1 MKVVKKLVAIMFA
14 AVMVLSMSTVA
25 ASAATYTV
33 TPGGKVE
40 VRLTEADVESI
51 NGTTSVVTET
61 KGAPSPSVSF
71 GGSEAGVA
79 ANGEFYLYAAGEK
92 WVKAIITAPASAKVG
107 DTYSVT
113 FSYEAYA
120 MQDGVMTELQRSH
133 TYTVEVVS
141 GGSSGGNSGSSGG
154 SSSSGSSSSG
164 SGSSGSA
171 VKVDLSKLQ
180 ELIDKASNLK
190 KDGYTADS
198 WNKMVDALTKA
209 QAALSS
215 TNQDEIDAA
224 AKALGDALNGL
235 VKMDYSKLLDA
246 IARAKELGKDN
257 EFNSLWLALLD
268 ALTNGNLMLA
278 SDDQAQVDAAAKQIN
293 DLIEQLLDGSK
304 FCNISIHKVW
314 PILFFISLAANVVLV
329 VVLVKKNG
337 TKKKNQV
344 DNTPLVDYDISDD
357 E

>member
-1 MKVVKKLVAIMFA
+1 MKLGKKIIATVIAVVLVLTVSMVMASGAADYTVKAGSSVNVVLSKAVEGLNGSVSCSGDASVQYSASEGTVENGKYAMGNPGTKTVTAKVTAPSSA
-14 AVMVLSMSTVA
+14 AVGTEYEVTFDYECWDAEGQMIEA
-25 ASAATYTV
+25 NTV
-33 TPGGKVE
+33 TY
-40 VRLTEADVESI
+40 I
-51 NGTTSVVTET
+51 
-61 KGAPSPSVSF
+61 
-71 GGSEAGVA
+71 
-79 ANGEFYLYAAGEK
+79 
-92 WVKAIITAPASAKVG
+92 VK
-107 DTYSVT
+107 
-113 FSYEAYA
+113 
-120 MQDGVMTELQRSH
+120 
-133 TYTVEVVS
+133 VVS

-154 SSSSGSSSSG
+154 SSSGGSSSSG

-215 TNQDEIDAA
+215 TNQNEIDAA

-257 EFNSLWLALLD
+257 EVNSLWLALLD

>member
-1 MKVVKKLVAIMFA
+1 MKLGKKIIA
-14 AVMVLSMSTVA
+14 AVIAVVLVVTVSMVM
-25 ASAATYTV
+25 ASAADYTV
-33 TPGGKVE
+33 KPGGSVDVTLVKNVE
-40 VRLTEADVESI
+40 GLD
-51 NGTTSVVTET
+51 G
-61 KGAPSPSVSF
+61 SVSF
-71 GGSEAGVA
+71 SGGGSVRYSASEGTVE
-79 ANGEFYLYAAGEK
+79 NGKYAMGGNGTKTVTAT
-92 WVKAIITAPASAKVG
+92 VTAPSGASVG
-107 DTYSVT
+107 DVYTVSFSFRTYDIDGNLADTGSV
-113 FSYEAYA
+113 S
-120 MQDGVMTELQRSH
+120 
-133 TYTVEVVS
+133 YTVEVVS
-141 GGSSGGNSGSSGG
+141 GGSSGGNSGSSG
-154 SSSSGSSSSG
+154 GSSSSG

>member
-1 MKVVKKLVAIMFA
+1 MERCEEMKLGKKIIA
-14 AVMVLSMSTVA
+14 AVIAVVLVMTVSMVM
-25 ASAATYTV
+25 ASAADYIV
-33 TPGGKVE
+33 KPGGSVDVTLVKNVE
-40 VRLTEADVESI
+40 GLD
-51 NGTTSVVTET
+51 G
-61 KGAPSPSVSF
+61 SVSF
-71 GGSEAGVA
+71 SGDGSVRYSASEGTVENGKYAMGG
-79 ANGEFYLYAAGEK
+79 NGTKTVTAT
-92 WVKAIITAPASAKVG
+92 VTAPSGASVG
-107 DTYSVT
+107 DVYTVSFSFRTYDIDGNLADTGSV
-113 FSYEAYA
+113 S
-120 MQDGVMTELQRSH
+120 
-133 TYTVEVVS
+133 YTVEVVS

-154 SSSSGSSSSG
+154 SSSSGS
-164 SGSSGSA
+164 GSSGPA

-257 EFNSLWLALLD
+257 EVNSLWLALLD

-293 DLIEQLLDGSK
+293 DLIDQLLDGSK

>member
-1 MKVVKKLVAIMFA
+1 MKLGKKIIATVIAVVLVLTVSM
-14 AVMVLSMSTVA
+14 VM
-25 ASAATYTV
+25 ASAADYTV
-33 TPGGKVE
+33 KPGGSVDVTLVKNVE
-40 VRLTEADVESI
+40 GLD
-51 NGTTSVVTET
+51 G
-61 KGAPSPSVSF
+61 SVSF
-71 GGSEAGVA
+71 SGGGSVRYSASEGTVE
-79 ANGEFYLYAAGEK
+79 NGKYAMGGNGTKTVTAT
-92 WVKAIITAPASAKVG
+92 VTAPSGASVG
-107 DTYSVT
+107 DVYTVSFSFRTYDIDGNLADTGSV
-113 FSYEAYA
+113 S
-120 MQDGVMTELQRSH
+120 
-133 TYTVEVVS
+133 YTVEVVS
-141 GGSSGGNSGSSGG
+141 GGSSGGNSGSSG
-154 SSSSGSSSSG
+154 GSSSSG

>member
-1 MKVVKKLVAIMFA
+1 MKLGKKIIATVIAVVLVLTVSL
-14 AVMVLSMSTVA
+14 VM
-25 ASAATYTV
+25 ASAANYTV
-33 TPGGKVE
+33 KPGGSVDVVFSKNVE
-40 VRLTEADVESI
+40 GLD
-51 NGTTSVVTET
+51 G
-61 KGAPSPSVSF
+61 SVSF
-71 GGSEAGVA
+71 SGAGSVRYSASEGTVENNKYAMGGTGTKTVTATV
-79 ANGEFYLYAAGEK
+79 
-92 WVKAIITAPASAKVG
+92 TAPSGAKVG
-107 DTYSVT
+107 DVYTVT
-113 FSYEAYA
+113 FSYRTYNI
-120 MQDGVMTELQRSH
+120 DGELEDTGTVS
-133 TYTVEVVS
+133 YTVEVVS
-141 GGSSGGNSGSSGG
+141 GGSSGGNSSNNGGGSSSGG
-154 SSSSGSSSSG
+154 SSSGSSSGSGSSSSG
-164 SGSSGSA
+164 SE

-180 ELIDKASNLK
+180 DLIDKASNLK

-215 TNQDEIDAA
+215 TSQEEIDAA
-224 AKALGDALNGL
+224 AKALSDALNGL
-235 VKMDYSKLLDA
+235 VKVDYSKLLEA
-246 IARAKELGKDN
+246 IEKAKDLGKDN
-257 EFNSLWLALLD
+257 ETNSLWLALLD
-268 ALTNGNLMLA
+268 ALTNGNLMLG

-293 DLIEQLLDGSK
+293 DLIEQLAGGNGK

>member
-1 MKVVKKLVAIMFA
+1 MKLGKKIIA
-14 AVMVLSMSTVA
+14 AVIAVVLVLTVSMVM
-25 ASAATYTV
+25 ASAADYTV
-33 TPGGKVE
+33 KPGGSVDVTLVKNVE
-40 VRLTEADVESI
+40 GLD
-51 NGTTSVVTET
+51 G
-61 KGAPSPSVSF
+61 SVSF
-71 GGSEAGVA
+71 SGDGSVRYSASEGTVENGKYAMGG
-79 ANGEFYLYAAGEK
+79 NGTKTVTAT
-92 WVKAIITAPASAKVG
+92 VTAPSGASVG
-107 DTYSVT
+107 DVYTVSFSFRTYDIDGNLADTGSV
-113 FSYEAYA
+113 S
-120 MQDGVMTELQRSH
+120 
-133 TYTVEVVS
+133 YTVEVVS

-154 SSSSGSSSSG
+154 SSSGGSSSSG
-164 SGSSGSA
+164 SGSSGPA

-224 AKALGDALNGL
+224 AKALGDALNDL

-257 EFNSLWLALLD
+257 EVNSLWLALLD

>member
-1 MKVVKKLVAIMFA
+1 MKLGKKIIA
-14 AVMVLSMSTVA
+14 AVIAVVLVMTVSMVM
-25 ASAATYTV
+25 ASAADYIV
-33 TPGGKVE
+33 KPGGSVDVTLVKNVE
-40 VRLTEADVESI
+40 GLD
-51 NGTTSVVTET
+51 G
-61 KGAPSPSVSF
+61 SVSF
-71 GGSEAGVA
+71 SGDGSVRYSASEGTVENGKYAMGG
-79 ANGEFYLYAAGEK
+79 NGTKTVTAT
-92 WVKAIITAPASAKVG
+92 VTAPSGASVG
-107 DTYSVT
+107 DVYTVSFSFRTYDIDGNLADTGSV
-113 FSYEAYA
+113 S
-120 MQDGVMTELQRSH
+120 
-133 TYTVEVVS
+133 YTVEVVS

-154 SSSSGSSSSG
+154 SSSSGS
-164 SGSSGSA
+164 GSSGPA

-257 EFNSLWLALLD
+257 EVNSLWLALLD

-293 DLIEQLLDGSK
+293 DLIDQLLDGSK

>member
-1 MKVVKKLVAIMFA
+1 MKLGKKIIA
-14 AVMVLSMSTVA
+14 AVIAVVLVLTVSMVM
-25 ASAATYTV
+25 ASAADYTV
-33 TPGGKVE
+33 KPGGSVDVTLVKNVE
-40 VRLTEADVESI
+40 GLD
-51 NGTTSVVTET
+51 G
-61 KGAPSPSVSF
+61 SVSF
-71 GGSEAGVA
+71 SGGGSVRYSASEGTVE
-79 ANGEFYLYAAGEK
+79 NGKYAMGGNGTKTVTAT
-92 WVKAIITAPASAKVG
+92 VTAPSGASVG
-107 DTYSVT
+107 DVYTVSFSFRTYDIDGNLADTGSV
-113 FSYEAYA
+113 S
-120 MQDGVMTELQRSH
+120 
-133 TYTVEVVS
+133 YTVEVVS
-141 GGSSGGNSGSSGG
+141 GGSSGGNSGSSG
-154 SSSSGSSSSG
+154 GSSSSG

-198 WNKMVDALTKA
+198 WNKLVDALTKA

-257 EFNSLWLALLD
+257 ELNSLWLALLD

>member
-1 MKVVKKLVAIMFA
+1 MKFGRKLLATLIA
-14 AVMVLSMSTVA
+14 AVLVVALSIVA
-25 ASAATYTV
+25 ASAADYTV
-33 TPGGKVE
+33 KPGGSVNVVLSKNVEGLDGSVSCSGGATAQFSASEGTVENGKFYMFGNGVKNVTAKV
-40 VRLTEADVESI
+40 T
-51 NGTTSVVTET
+51 
-61 KGAPSPSVSF
+61 APSS
-71 GGSEAGVA
+71 
-79 ANGEFYLYAAGEK
+79 
-92 WVKAIITAPASAKVG
+92 ASVG
-107 DTYSVT
+107 DEYTVT
-113 FSYEAYA
+113 FSYRVF
-120 MQDGVMTELQRSH
+120 DGEGTAVEENTVS
-133 TYTVEVVS
+133 YTVQVVS
-141 GGSSGGNSGSSGG
+141 GGNSGSSGGNSGSSG
-154 SSSSGSSSSG
+154 GSSSSG

-215 TNQDEIDAA
+215 TSQEEIDAA
-224 AKALGDALNGL
+224 AKTLSDALNGL
-235 VKMDYSKLLDA
+235 VKVDYSKLLEA
-246 IARAKELGKDN
+246 IEKAKDLGKDN
-257 EFNSLWLALLD
+257 ETNSLWLALLD
-268 ALTNGNLMLA
+268 ALTNGNLMLG

-293 DLIEQLLDGSK
+293 DLIEQLAGGNGK

>member
-1 MKVVKKLVAIMFA
+1 MKFGKKLLATVIVAIM
-14 AVMVLSMSTVA
+14 VMALAMVSP
-25 ASAATYTV
+25 SAADYTVKPGGTISVDLSIYNTEGVQGNISCEGNASVSYSSQGGGVQGNGDVAIFNDGVKGTITITANLTAPSNATPGSTTYTV
-33 TPGGKVE
+33 E
-40 VRLTEADVESI
+40 FHYRESI
-51 NGTTSVVTET
+51 N
-61 KGAPSPSVSF
+61 
-71 GGSEAGVA
+71 
-79 ANGEFYLYAAGEK
+79 NGDDMSDWKTL
-92 WVKAIITAPASAKVG
+92 T
-107 DTYSVT
+107 
-113 FSYEAYA
+113 
-120 MQDGVMTELQRSH
+120 R
-133 TYTVEVVS
+133 TVEVVS

-154 SSSSGSSSSG
+154 SSSSGS
-164 SGSSGSA
+164 GSSGPA

-224 AKALGDALNGL
+224 TKALGDALNGL

-257 EFNSLWLALLD
+257 EVNSLWLALLD

>member
-1 MKVVKKLVAIMFA
+1 MKLGKKIIA
-14 AVMVLSMSTVA
+14 AVIAVVLVLTVSMVM
-25 ASAATYTV
+25 ASAADYTV
-33 TPGGKVE
+33 KPGGSVDVTLVKNVE
-40 VRLTEADVESI
+40 GLD
-51 NGTTSVVTET
+51 G
-61 KGAPSPSVSF
+61 SVSF
-71 GGSEAGVA
+71 SGGGSVRYSASEGTVE
-79 ANGEFYLYAAGEK
+79 NGKYAMGGNGTKTVTAT
-92 WVKAIITAPASAKVG
+92 VTAPSGASVG
-107 DTYSVT
+107 DVYTVSFSFRTYDIDGNLADTGSV
-113 FSYEAYA
+113 S
-120 MQDGVMTELQRSH
+120 
-133 TYTVEVVS
+133 YTVEVVS
-141 GGSSGGNSGSSGG
+141 GGSSGGNSGSSG
-154 SSSSGSSSSG
+154 GSSSSG

-257 EFNSLWLALLD
+257 EVNSLWLALLD

>member
-1 MKVVKKLVAIMFA
+1 MERCEEMKLGKKIIA
-14 AVMVLSMSTVA
+14 AVIAVVLVMTVSMVM
-25 ASAATYTV
+25 ASAADYIV
-33 TPGGKVE
+33 KPGGSVDVTLVKNVE
-40 VRLTEADVESI
+40 GLD
-51 NGTTSVVTET
+51 G
-61 KGAPSPSVSF
+61 SVSF
-71 GGSEAGVA
+71 SGDGSVRYSASEGTVENGKYAMGG
-79 ANGEFYLYAAGEK
+79 NGTKTVTAT
-92 WVKAIITAPASAKVG
+92 VTAPSGASVG
-107 DTYSVT
+107 DVYTVSFSFRTYDIDGNLADTGSV
-113 FSYEAYA
+113 S
-120 MQDGVMTELQRSH
+120 
-133 TYTVEVVS
+133 YTVEVVS

-154 SSSSGSSSSG
+154 SSSGGSSSSG
-164 SGSSGSA
+164 SGSSGPA

-257 EFNSLWLALLD
+257 EVNSLWLALLD

-293 DLIEQLLDGSK
+293 DLIDQLLDGSK

>member
-1 MKVVKKLVAIMFA
+1 MKFGKKLLATVIVAIM
-14 AVMVLSMSTVA
+14 VMALAMVSP
-25 ASAATYTV
+25 SAADYTVKPGGTVSVDLSIYNTEGVQGNISCEGNASVSYSSQGGGVQGNGDVAIFNDGVKGTITITANLTAPSNATPGSTTYTV
-33 TPGGKVE
+33 E
-40 VRLTEADVESI
+40 FHYRESI
-51 NGTTSVVTET
+51 N
-61 KGAPSPSVSF
+61 
-71 GGSEAGVA
+71 
-79 ANGEFYLYAAGEK
+79 NGDDMSDWKTL
-92 WVKAIITAPASAKVG
+92 T
-107 DTYSVT
+107 
-113 FSYEAYA
+113 
-120 MQDGVMTELQRSH
+120 R
-133 TYTVEVVS
+133 TVEVVS
-141 GGSSGGNSGSSGG
+141 GGSSGGNSSGG
-154 SSSSGSSSSG
+154 SSSGGSSSSG

-198 WNKMVDALTKA
+198 WNKMLDALTKA

-257 EFNSLWLALLD
+257 EVNSLWLALLD

>member
-1 MKVVKKLVAIMFA
+1 MKLGKKIIATVIAVVLVLTVSM
-14 AVMVLSMSTVA
+14 VM
-25 ASAATYTV
+25 ASAADYTV
-33 TPGGKVE
+33 KPGGSVDVTLVKNVE
-40 VRLTEADVESI
+40 GLD
-51 NGTTSVVTET
+51 G
-61 KGAPSPSVSF
+61 SVSF
-71 GGSEAGVA
+71 SGGGSVRYSASEGTVE
-79 ANGEFYLYAAGEK
+79 NGKYAMGGNGTKTVTAT
-92 WVKAIITAPASAKVG
+92 VTAPSGASVG
-107 DTYSVT
+107 DVYTVSFSFRTYDIDGNLADTGSV
-113 FSYEAYA
+113 S
-120 MQDGVMTELQRSH
+120 
-133 TYTVEVVS
+133 YTVEVVS

-154 SSSSGSSSSG
+154 SSSSGS
-164 SGSSGSA
+164 GSSGPA

-257 EFNSLWLALLD
+257 EVNSLWLALLD

>member
-1 MKVVKKLVAIMFA
+1 MKLGKKIIA
-14 AVMVLSMSTVA
+14 AVIAVVLVLTVSMVM
-25 ASAATYTV
+25 ASAADYTV
-33 TPGGKVE
+33 KPGGSVDVTLVKNVE
-40 VRLTEADVESI
+40 GLD
-51 NGTTSVVTET
+51 G
-61 KGAPSPSVSF
+61 SVSF
-71 GGSEAGVA
+71 SGGGSVRYSASEGTVE
-79 ANGEFYLYAAGEK
+79 NGKYAMGGNGTKTVTAT
-92 WVKAIITAPASAKVG
+92 VTAPSGASVG
-107 DTYSVT
+107 DVYTVSFSFRTYDIDGNLADTGSV
-113 FSYEAYA
+113 S
-120 MQDGVMTELQRSH
+120 
-133 TYTVEVVS
+133 YTVEVVS

-154 SSSSGSSSSG
+154 SSSSGS
-164 SGSSGSA
+164 GSSGPA

-257 EFNSLWLALLD
+257 EVNSLWLALLD

-293 DLIEQLLDGSK
+293 DLIDQLLDGSK

>member
-1 MKVVKKLVAIMFA
+1 MKLGKKIIATVIAVVLVLTVSM
-14 AVMVLSMSTVA
+14 VM
-25 ASAATYTV
+25 ASAADYTV
-33 TPGGKVE
+33 KPGGSVDVTLVKNVE
-40 VRLTEADVESI
+40 GLD
-51 NGTTSVVTET
+51 G
-61 KGAPSPSVSF
+61 SVSF
-71 GGSEAGVA
+71 SGGGSVRYSASEGTVENGKYAMGGNGTKMVTATVTAPSGAGV
-79 ANGEFYLYAAGEK
+79 
-92 WVKAIITAPASAKVG
+92 G
-107 DTYSVT
+107 DVYTVSFSFRTYDIDGNLADTGSV
-113 FSYEAYA
+113 S
-120 MQDGVMTELQRSH
+120 
-133 TYTVEVVS
+133 YTVEVVS
-141 GGSSGGNSGSSGG
+141 GGSSG
-154 SSSSGSSSSG
+154 GSSSSG

-257 EFNSLWLALLD
+257 EVNSLWLALLD

>member
-1 MKVVKKLVAIMFA
+1 MKLGKKIIA
-14 AVMVLSMSTVA
+14 AVIAVVLVMTVSMVM
-25 ASAATYTV
+25 ASAADYTV
-33 TPGGKVE
+33 KPGGSVDVTLVKNVE
-40 VRLTEADVESI
+40 GLD
-51 NGTTSVVTET
+51 G
-61 KGAPSPSVSF
+61 SVSF
-71 GGSEAGVA
+71 SGDGSVRYSASEGTVENGKYAMGG
-79 ANGEFYLYAAGEK
+79 NGTKTVTAT
-92 WVKAIITAPASAKVG
+92 VTAPSGASVG
-107 DTYSVT
+107 DVYTVSFSFRTYDIDGNLADTGSV
-113 FSYEAYA
+113 S
-120 MQDGVMTELQRSH
+120 
-133 TYTVEVVS
+133 YTVEVVS

-154 SSSSGSSSSG
+154 SSSSGS
-164 SGSSGSA
+164 GSSGPA

-257 EFNSLWLALLD
+257 EVNSLWLALLD

-293 DLIEQLLDGSK
+293 DLIDQLLDGSK

>member
-1 MKVVKKLVAIMFA
+1 MKFGRKLLATLIA
-14 AVMVLSMSTVA
+14 AVLVVALSIVA
-25 ASAATYTV
+25 ASAADYTV
-33 TPGGKVE
+33 KPGGSVNVVLSKNVEGLDGSVSCSGGATAQFSASEGTVENGKFYMFGNGVKNVTAKV
-40 VRLTEADVESI
+40 T
-51 NGTTSVVTET
+51 
-61 KGAPSPSVSF
+61 APSS
-71 GGSEAGVA
+71 
-79 ANGEFYLYAAGEK
+79 
-92 WVKAIITAPASAKVG
+92 ASVG
-107 DTYSVT
+107 DEYTVT
-113 FSYEAYA
+113 FSYRVF
-120 MQDGVMTELQRSH
+120 DGEGTAVEENTVS
-133 TYTVEVVS
+133 YTVQVVS
-141 GGSSGGNSGSSGG
+141 GGNSGSSGGNSGSSG
-154 SSSSGSSSSG
+154 GSSSSG

-257 EFNSLWLALLD
+257 EVNSLWLALLD

>member
-1 MKVVKKLVAIMFA
+1 MKLGKKIIA
-14 AVMVLSMSTVA
+14 AVIAVVLVLTVSMVM
-25 ASAATYTV
+25 ASAADYTV
-33 TPGGKVE
+33 KPGGSVDVTLVKNVE
-40 VRLTEADVESI
+40 GLD
-51 NGTTSVVTET
+51 G
-61 KGAPSPSVSF
+61 SVSF
-71 GGSEAGVA
+71 SGGGSVRYSASEGTVE
-79 ANGEFYLYAAGEK
+79 NGKYAMGGNGTKTVTAT
-92 WVKAIITAPASAKVG
+92 VTAPSGASVG
-107 DTYSVT
+107 DVYTVSFSFRTYDIDGNLADTGSV
-113 FSYEAYA
+113 S
-120 MQDGVMTELQRSH
+120 
-133 TYTVEVVS
+133 YTVEVV
-141 GGSSGGNSGSSGG
+141 SGGNSGSSGG
-154 SSSSGSSSSG
+154 SSSGGSSSSG
-164 SGSSGSA
+164 SGSSGPA

-257 EFNSLWLALLD
+257 EVNSLWLALLD

>member
-1 MKVVKKLVAIMFA
+1 MKLGKKIIA
-14 AVMVLSMSTVA
+14 AVIAVVLVVTVSMVM
-25 ASAATYTV
+25 ASAADYTV
-33 TPGGKVE
+33 KPGGSVDVTLVKNVE
-40 VRLTEADVESI
+40 GLD
-51 NGTTSVVTET
+51 G
-61 KGAPSPSVSF
+61 SVSF
-71 GGSEAGVA
+71 SGGGSVRYSASEGTVE
-79 ANGEFYLYAAGEK
+79 NGKYAMGGNGTKTVTAT
-92 WVKAIITAPASAKVG
+92 VTAPSGASVG
-107 DTYSVT
+107 DVYTVSFSFRTYDIDGNLADTGSV
-113 FSYEAYA
+113 S
-120 MQDGVMTELQRSH
+120 
-133 TYTVEVVS
+133 YTVEVVS

-154 SSSSGSSSSG
+154 SSSGG

-215 TNQDEIDAA
+215 TNQNEIDAA

-257 EFNSLWLALLD
+257 EVNSLWLALLD

>member
-1 MKVVKKLVAIMFA
+1 MKLGKKIIATVIAVVLVLTVSM
-14 AVMVLSMSTVA
+14 VM
-25 ASAATYTV
+25 ASAADYTV
-33 TPGGKVE
+33 KPGGSVDVTLVKNVE
-40 VRLTEADVESI
+40 GLD
-51 NGTTSVVTET
+51 G
-61 KGAPSPSVSF
+61 SVSF
-71 GGSEAGVA
+71 SGGGSVRYSASEGTVE
-79 ANGEFYLYAAGEK
+79 NGKYAMGGNGTKTVTAT
-92 WVKAIITAPASAKVG
+92 VTAPSGASVG
-107 DTYSVT
+107 DVYTVSFSFRTYDIDGNLADTGSV
-113 FSYEAYA
+113 S
-120 MQDGVMTELQRSH
+120 
-133 TYTVEVVS
+133 YTVEVVS

-154 SSSSGSSSSG
+154 SSSSGS
-164 SGSSGSA
+164 GSSGPA

>member
-1 MKVVKKLVAIMFA
+1 MKFGKKLLATVIVAIMVVA
-14 AVMVLSMSTVA
+14 LVLVS
-25 ASAATYTV
+25 ASAADYTV
-33 TPGGKVE
+33 KPGGSGNVTLSVQAE
-40 VRLTEADVESI
+40 GM
-51 NGTTSVVTET
+51 NGTVTCSGGASAQYSASENGGVSADGLIFMYGGGT
-61 KGAPSPSVSF
+61 MTTTARVTAPSN
-71 GGSEAGVA
+71 A
-79 ANGEFYLYAAGEK
+79 AVGTVYTVYFEYETSDIDGNL
-92 WVKAIITAPASAKVG
+92 TPHSA
-107 DTYSVT
+107 
-113 FSYEAYA
+113 
-120 MQDGVMTELQRSH
+120 

-154 SSSSGSSSSG
+154 SSSSGS
-164 SGSSGSA
+164 GSSEPA

-224 AKALGDALNGL
+224 AKALSDALNGL
-235 VKMDYSKLLDA
+235 VKMDYSKLQEA
-246 IARAKELGKDN
+246 IARAKELGTDN
-257 EFNSLWLALLD
+257 EVNSLWLALLD

>member
-1 MKVVKKLVAIMFA
+1 MKLGKKIIATVIAVVLVLTVSM
-14 AVMVLSMSTVA
+14 VM
-25 ASAATYTV
+25 ASAADYTV
-33 TPGGKVE
+33 KPGGSVDVTLVKNVE
-40 VRLTEADVESI
+40 GLD
-51 NGTTSVVTET
+51 G
-61 KGAPSPSVSF
+61 SVSF
-71 GGSEAGVA
+71 SGGGSVRYSASEGTVE
-79 ANGEFYLYAAGEK
+79 NGKYAMGGNGTKTVTAT
-92 WVKAIITAPASAKVG
+92 VTAPSGASVG
-107 DTYSVT
+107 DVYTVSFSFRTYDIDGNLADTGSV
-113 FSYEAYA
+113 S
-120 MQDGVMTELQRSH
+120 
-133 TYTVEVVS
+133 YTVEVVS

-154 SSSSGSSSSG
+154 SSSSGSG
-164 SGSSGSA
+164 SSSGSA

-257 EFNSLWLALLD
+257 EVNSLWLALLD

>member
-1 MKVVKKLVAIMFA
+1 MKLGKKIIA
-14 AVMVLSMSTVA
+14 AVIAVVLVMTVSMVM
-25 ASAATYTV
+25 ASAADYTV
-33 TPGGKVE
+33 KPGGSVDVTLVKNVE
-40 VRLTEADVESI
+40 GLD
-51 NGTTSVVTET
+51 G
-61 KGAPSPSVSF
+61 SVSF
-71 GGSEAGVA
+71 SGGGSVRYSASEGTVE
-79 ANGEFYLYAAGEK
+79 NGKYAMGGNGTKTVTAT
-92 WVKAIITAPASAKVG
+92 VTAPSGASVG
-107 DTYSVT
+107 DVYTVSFSFRTYDIDGNLADTGSV
-113 FSYEAYA
+113 S
-120 MQDGVMTELQRSH
+120 
-133 TYTVEVVS
+133 YTVEVVS
-141 GGSSGGNSGSSGG
+141 GGSSGGNSGSSG
-154 SSSSGSSSSG
+154 GSSSSG

-215 TNQDEIDAA
+215 TNQNEIDAA

-257 EFNSLWLALLD
+257 EVNSLWLALLD

>member
-1 MKVVKKLVAIMFA
+1 MKFGRKLLATLIA
-14 AVMVLSMSTVA
+14 AVLVVALSIVA
-25 ASAATYTV
+25 ASAADYTV
-33 TPGGKVE
+33 KPGGSVNVVLSKNVEGLDGSVSCSGGATAQFSASEGTVENGKFYMFGNGVKNVTAKV
-40 VRLTEADVESI
+40 T
-51 NGTTSVVTET
+51 
-61 KGAPSPSVSF
+61 APSS
-71 GGSEAGVA
+71 
-79 ANGEFYLYAAGEK
+79 
-92 WVKAIITAPASAKVG
+92 ASVG
-107 DTYSVT
+107 DEYTVT
-113 FSYEAYA
+113 FSYRVF
-120 MQDGVMTELQRSH
+120 DGEGTAVEENTVS
-133 TYTVEVVS
+133 YTVQVVS
-141 GGSSGGNSGSSGG
+141 GGNSGSSGGNSGSSG
-154 SSSSGSSSSG
+154 GSSSSG

-215 TNQDEIDAA
+215 TNQNEIDAA

-257 EFNSLWLALLD
+257 EVNSLWLALLD

>member
-1 MKVVKKLVAIMFA
+1 MKFGKKLLATVIVAIM
-14 AVMVLSMSTVA
+14 VMALAMVSP
-25 ASAATYTV
+25 SAADYTVKPGGTVSVDLSIYNTEGVQGNISCEGNASVSYSSQGGGVQGNGDVAIFNDGVKGTITITANLTAPSNATPGSTTYTV
-33 TPGGKVE
+33 E
-40 VRLTEADVESI
+40 FHYRESI
-51 NGTTSVVTET
+51 N
-61 KGAPSPSVSF
+61 
-71 GGSEAGVA
+71 
-79 ANGEFYLYAAGEK
+79 NGDDMSDWKTL
-92 WVKAIITAPASAKVG
+92 T
-107 DTYSVT
+107 
-113 FSYEAYA
+113 
-120 MQDGVMTELQRSH
+120 R
-133 TYTVEVVS
+133 TVEVVS

-215 TNQDEIDAA
+215 TNQNEIDAA

-257 EFNSLWLALLD
+257 EVNSLWLALLD

>member
-1 MKVVKKLVAIMFA
+1 MKFGKKLLATVIVAIM
-14 AVMVLSMSTVA
+14 VMALALVS
-25 ASAATYTV
+25 ASAADYTV
-33 TPGGKVE
+33 KPGGSV
-40 VRLTEADVESI
+40 DVTLSVQAEGM
-51 NGTTSVVTET
+51 NGTVTCSGGASVQYSASENGGVSADGLIFMYGGGTMKTTARVT
-61 KGAPSPSVSF
+61 APSN
-71 GGSEAGVA
+71 A
-79 ANGEFYLYAAGEK
+79 AVGTVYTVHFEYETSDIDGNL
-92 WVKAIITAPASAKVG
+92 TPHSA
-107 DTYSVT
+107 
-113 FSYEAYA
+113 
-120 MQDGVMTELQRSH
+120 

-141 GGSSGGNSGSSGG
+141 GGNGGNNNGG
-154 SSSSGSSSSG
+154 NGGGGDNTPSTPT
-164 SGSSGSA
+164 

-215 TNQDEIDAA
+215 TSQEEIDAA
-224 AKALGDALNGL
+224 AKALSDALDGL
-235 VKMDYSKLLDA
+235 VKVDYSKLQEA
-246 IARAKELGKDN
+246 IARAKDLGKDN
-257 EFNSLWLALLD
+257 ETNSLWLALLD

-293 DLIEQLLDGSK
+293 DLIEQLLDGGK
-304 FCNISIHKVW
+304 FCNIPIHKVW

>member
-1 MKVVKKLVAIMFA
+1 MKFGKKLLATVIVAIM
-14 AVMVLSMSTVA
+14 VMALAMVSP
-25 ASAATYTV
+25 SAADYTVKPGGTVSVDLSIYNTEGVQGNISCEGNASVSYSSQGGGVQGNGDVAIFNDGVKGTITITANLTAPSNATPGSTTYTV
-33 TPGGKVE
+33 E
-40 VRLTEADVESI
+40 FHYRESI
-51 NGTTSVVTET
+51 N
-61 KGAPSPSVSF
+61 
-71 GGSEAGVA
+71 
-79 ANGEFYLYAAGEK
+79 NGDDMSDWKTL
-92 WVKAIITAPASAKVG
+92 T
-107 DTYSVT
+107 
-113 FSYEAYA
+113 
-120 MQDGVMTELQRSH
+120 R
-133 TYTVEVVS
+133 TVEVVS
-141 GGSSGGNSGSSGG
+141 GGGNSGSSGG
-154 SSSSGSSSSG
+154 SSSGGSSSSG

-215 TNQDEIDAA
+215 TNQNEIDAA

-257 EFNSLWLALLD
+257 EVNSLWLALLD

>member
-1 MKVVKKLVAIMFA
+1 MERCEEMKLGKKIIATVIAVVLVLTVSM
-14 AVMVLSMSTVA
+14 VM
-25 ASAATYTV
+25 ASAADYTV
-33 TPGGKVE
+33 KPGGSVDVTLVKNVE
-40 VRLTEADVESI
+40 GLD
-51 NGTTSVVTET
+51 G
-61 KGAPSPSVSF
+61 SVSF
-71 GGSEAGVA
+71 SGGGSVRYSASEGTVE
-79 ANGEFYLYAAGEK
+79 NGKYAMGGNGTKTVTAT
-92 WVKAIITAPASAKVG
+92 VTAPSGASVG
-107 DTYSVT
+107 DVYTVSFSFRTYDIDGNLADTGSV
-113 FSYEAYA
+113 S
-120 MQDGVMTELQRSH
+120 
-133 TYTVEVVS
+133 YTVEVVS

-154 SSSSGSSSSG
+154 SSSSGS
-164 SGSSGSA
+164 GSSGPA

-257 EFNSLWLALLD
+257 EVNSLWLALLD

-293 DLIEQLLDGSK
+293 DLIDQLLDGSK

>member
-1 MKVVKKLVAIMFA
+1 MKLGKKIIA
-14 AVMVLSMSTVA
+14 AVIAVVLVMTVSMVM
-25 ASAATYTV
+25 ASAADYTV
-33 TPGGKVE
+33 KPGGSVDVTLVKNVE
-40 VRLTEADVESI
+40 GLD
-51 NGTTSVVTET
+51 G
-61 KGAPSPSVSF
+61 SVSF
-71 GGSEAGVA
+71 SGDGSVRYSASEGTVENGKYAMGG
-79 ANGEFYLYAAGEK
+79 NGTKTVTAT
-92 WVKAIITAPASAKVG
+92 VTAPSGASVG
-107 DTYSVT
+107 DVYTVSFSFRTYDIDGNLADTGSV
-113 FSYEAYA
+113 S
-120 MQDGVMTELQRSH
+120 
-133 TYTVEVVS
+133 YTVEVVS

-164 SGSSGSA
+164 SGSSGPA

-257 EFNSLWLALLD
+257 EVNSLWLALLD

>member
-1 MKVVKKLVAIMFA
+1 MKLGKKIIA
-14 AVMVLSMSTVA
+14 AVIAVVLVVTVSMVM
-25 ASAATYTV
+25 ASAADYTV
-33 TPGGKVE
+33 KPGGSVDVTLVKNVE
-40 VRLTEADVESI
+40 GLD
-51 NGTTSVVTET
+51 G
-61 KGAPSPSVSF
+61 SVSF
-71 GGSEAGVA
+71 SGGGSVRYSASEGTVE
-79 ANGEFYLYAAGEK
+79 NGKYAMGGNGTKTVTAT
-92 WVKAIITAPASAKVG
+92 VTAPSGASVG
-107 DTYSVT
+107 DVYTVSFSFRTYDIDGNLADTGSV
-113 FSYEAYA
+113 S
-120 MQDGVMTELQRSH
+120 
-133 TYTVEVVS
+133 YTVEVVS
-141 GGSSGGNSGSSGG
+141 GGSSGGSSSG
-154 SSSSGSSSSG
+154 GSSSSG

-215 TNQDEIDAA
+215 TNQNEIDAA

-257 EFNSLWLALLD
+257 EVNSLWLALLD

>member
-1 MKVVKKLVAIMFA
+1 MKLGKKIIATVIAVVLVLTVSL
-14 AVMVLSMSTVA
+14 VM
-25 ASAATYTV
+25 ASAADYTVKPGSSVNVVFSKAVEGLNGSVSCSGGASVQYSASEGTVENGKYAMGNPGTKTVTAKVTAPSGAAVGTVYTV
-33 TPGGKVE
+33 TFDYECWDINGQ
-40 VRLTEADVESI
+40 LTEA
-51 NGTTSVVTET
+51 NT
-61 KGAPSPSVSF
+61 VS
-71 GGSEAGVA
+71 
-79 ANGEFYLYAAGEK
+79 
-92 WVKAIITAPASAKVG
+92 
-107 DTYSVT
+107 
-113 FSYEAYA
+113 
-120 MQDGVMTELQRSH
+120 
-133 TYTVEVVS
+133 YTVEVVS
-141 GGSSGGNSGSSGG
+141 GGSPSNPSNPSNPSTP
-154 SSSSGSSSSG
+154 STPSTPT
-164 SGSSGSA
+164 

-215 TNQDEIDAA
+215 TSQEEIDAA
-224 AKALGDALNGL
+224 AKALSDALNGL
-235 VKMDYSKLLDA
+235 VKVDYSKLQEA
-246 IARAKELGKDN
+246 IARAKDLGKDN
-257 EFNSLWLALLD
+257 ETNSLWLALLD
-268 ALTNGNLMLA
+268 ALTNGNLMLG

-293 DLIEQLLDGSK
+293 DLIDQLLNGGK
-304 FCNISIHKVW
+304 FCNIAIHKVW

>member
-1 MKVVKKLVAIMFA
+1 MKLGKKIIA
-14 AVMVLSMSTVA
+14 AVIAVVLVVTVSMVM
-25 ASAATYTV
+25 ASAADYTV
-33 TPGGKVE
+33 KPGGSVDVTLVKNVE
-40 VRLTEADVESI
+40 GLD
-51 NGTTSVVTET
+51 G
-61 KGAPSPSVSF
+61 SVSF
-71 GGSEAGVA
+71 SGGGSVRYSASEGTVE
-79 ANGEFYLYAAGEK
+79 NGKYAMGGNGTKTVTAT
-92 WVKAIITAPASAKVG
+92 VTAPSGASVG
-107 DTYSVT
+107 DVYTVSFSFRTYDIDGNLADTGSV
-113 FSYEAYA
+113 S
-120 MQDGVMTELQRSH
+120 
-133 TYTVEVVS
+133 YTVEVVS
-141 GGSSGGNSGSSGG
+141 GGSSGGNSSG
-154 SSSSGSSSSG
+154 GSSSSG
-164 SGSSGSA
+164 SGSSGPA

-257 EFNSLWLALLD
+257 EVNSLWLALLD

>member
-1 MKVVKKLVAIMFA
+1 MKFGKKLLATVIVAIM
-14 AVMVLSMSTVA
+14 VMALAMVSP
-25 ASAATYTV
+25 SAADYTVKPGGTVSVDLSIYNTEGVQGNISCEGNASVSYSSQGGGVQGNGDVAIFNDGVKGTITITANLTAPSNATPGSTTYTV
-33 TPGGKVE
+33 E
-40 VRLTEADVESI
+40 FHYRESI
-51 NGTTSVVTET
+51 N
-61 KGAPSPSVSF
+61 
-71 GGSEAGVA
+71 
-79 ANGEFYLYAAGEK
+79 NGDDMSDWKTL
-92 WVKAIITAPASAKVG
+92 T
-107 DTYSVT
+107 
-113 FSYEAYA
+113 
-120 MQDGVMTELQRSH
+120 R
-133 TYTVEVVS
+133 TVEVVS

-154 SSSSGSSSSG
+154 SSSGSSSSG

-257 EFNSLWLALLD
+257 EVNSLWLALLD

>member
-1 MKVVKKLVAIMFA
+1 MKLGKKIIATVIAVVLVLTVSM
-14 AVMVLSMSTVA
+14 VM
-25 ASAATYTV
+25 ASAADYTV
-33 TPGGKVE
+33 KPGGSVDVTLVKNVE
-40 VRLTEADVESI
+40 GLD
-51 NGTTSVVTET
+51 G
-61 KGAPSPSVSF
+61 SVSF
-71 GGSEAGVA
+71 SGGGSVRYSASEGTVENGKYAMGGNGTKTVTATVTAPSGAGV
-79 ANGEFYLYAAGEK
+79 
-92 WVKAIITAPASAKVG
+92 G
-107 DTYSVT
+107 DVYTVSFSFRTYDIDGNLADTGSV
-113 FSYEAYA
+113 S
-120 MQDGVMTELQRSH
+120 
-133 TYTVEVVS
+133 YTVEVVS
-141 GGSSGGNSGSSGG
+141 GGSSGGNSGNSGSSG
-154 SSSSGSSSSG
+154 GSSSSG

-257 EFNSLWLALLD
+257 EVNSLWLALLD

>member
-1 MKVVKKLVAIMFA
+1 MKLGKKIIA
-14 AVMVLSMSTVA
+14 AVIAVVLVVTVSMVM
-25 ASAATYTV
+25 ASAADYTV
-33 TPGGKVE
+33 KPGGSVDVTLVKNVE
-40 VRLTEADVESI
+40 GLD
-51 NGTTSVVTET
+51 G
-61 KGAPSPSVSF
+61 SVSF
-71 GGSEAGVA
+71 SGDGSVRYSASEGTVENGKYAMGG
-79 ANGEFYLYAAGEK
+79 NGTKTVTAT
-92 WVKAIITAPASAKVG
+92 VTAPSGASVG
-107 DTYSVT
+107 DVYTVSFSFRTYDIDGNLADTGSV
-113 FSYEAYA
+113 S
-120 MQDGVMTELQRSH
+120 
-133 TYTVEVVS
+133 YTVEVVS
-141 GGSSGGNSGSSGG
+141 GGSSGGNSGSSG
-154 SSSSGSSSSG
+154 GSSSSG

-198 WNKMVDALTKA
+198 WNKLVDALTKA

-257 EFNSLWLALLD
+257 EVNSLWLALLD

>member
-1 MKVVKKLVAIMFA
+1 MKLGKKIIATVIAVVLVLTVSM
-14 AVMVLSMSTVA
+14 VM
-25 ASAATYTV
+25 ASAADYTV
-33 TPGGKVE
+33 KPGGSVDVTLVKNVE
-40 VRLTEADVESI
+40 GLD
-51 NGTTSVVTET
+51 G
-61 KGAPSPSVSF
+61 SVSF
-71 GGSEAGVA
+71 SGGGSVRYSASEGTVE
-79 ANGEFYLYAAGEK
+79 NGKYAMGGNGTKTVTAT
-92 WVKAIITAPASAKVG
+92 VTAPSGASVG
-107 DTYSVT
+107 DVYTVSFSFRTYDIDGNLADTGSV
-113 FSYEAYA
+113 S
-120 MQDGVMTELQRSH
+120 
-133 TYTVEVVS
+133 YTVEVVS

-154 SSSSGSSSSG
+154 SSSSGS
-164 SGSSGSA
+164 GSSGPA

-257 EFNSLWLALLD
+257 EVNSLWLALLD

-293 DLIEQLLDGSK
+293 DLIDQLLDGSK